1 MPRNEAAARQVR
13 GPRQAKARVMGED
26 GSIEERD
33 VTIGVSNRV
42 HAEVLSGLN
51 EGERVIAGVREPE
64 RRTTTPQTGA
74 GVGQTMGGPGG
85 MPGGAAGGARR

>member
-1 MPRNEAAARQVR
+1 MPRNEAAARPVR
-13 GPRQAKARVMGED
+13 APRQAKAKVMAED

-33 VTIGVSNRV
+33 VTVGVSNRV
-42 HAEVLSGLN
+42 HAQVLSGLK

-64 RRTTTPQTGA
+64 RRSTTGQAGA

-85 MPGGAAGGARR
+85 MPAGAAGGARR